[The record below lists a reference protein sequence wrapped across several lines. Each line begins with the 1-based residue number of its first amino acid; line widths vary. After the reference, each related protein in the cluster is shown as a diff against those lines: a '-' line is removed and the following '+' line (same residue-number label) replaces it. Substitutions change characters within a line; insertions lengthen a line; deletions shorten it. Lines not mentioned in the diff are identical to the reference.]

1 MYIYIYTHNLVVIVH
16 LFPHICVW
24 GSCFW
29 FCIPSRLR
37 PAAAFA
43 PCPTPPSF
51 TQLCHNA
58 QLCHT
63 PSHTQAW
70 HLGTFTFVLRGTWRH
85 RPSFRVAGVA
95 LMALGWLFG
104 RAVHLRFAWQAWHLR
119 HWAGSGVALG
129 HRLGAAGLVDKT
141 HPSWGFNTRVVQH

>member
-1 MYIYIYTHNLVVIVH
+1 MTSYIYIYTHNLVVIVH

-104 RAVHLRFAWQAWHLR
+104 RAVHLRFAWQAWHFTTSTFVLR
-119 HWAGSGVALG
+119 GRRGTYGTGLAPVA
-129 HRLGAAGLVDKT
+129 RLGTAWVPLV
-141 HPSWGFNTRVVQH
+141 